1 MLLLMASPP
10 LDLVAIVAD
19 LLPKL
24 GGSHIVFSP
33 HNHPT
38 SECCPHFTDE
48 DNRLDAKGGGELN
61 NRPKVCNL
69 EMQQSLQKMIH

>member
-1 MLLLMASPP
+1 MVGPP

-24 GGSHIVFSP
+24 GNSHIVFSP

-48 DNRLDAKGGGELN
+48 DNRLDARGREVK
-61 NRPKVCNL
+61 
-69 EMQQSLQKMIH
+69 

>member
-1 MLLLMASPP
+1 MPLLLVGPP

-24 GGSHIVFSP
+24 GGSQIVFSS

-38 SECCPHFTDE
+38 NEYCPHFTDE
-48 DNRLDAKGGGELN
+48 DNRLDAREGEV
-61 NRPKVCNL
+61 K
-69 EMQQSLQKMIH
+69 